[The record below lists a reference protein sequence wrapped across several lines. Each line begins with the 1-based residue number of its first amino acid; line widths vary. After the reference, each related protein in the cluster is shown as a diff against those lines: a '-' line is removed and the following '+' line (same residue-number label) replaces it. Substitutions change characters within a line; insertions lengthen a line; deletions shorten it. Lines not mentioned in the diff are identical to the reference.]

1 MLIRNYY
8 RTAIRQIGR
17 SRLHSLLNIVGLSMG
32 IGFFLLIA
40 AFGWSEWRVNRDL
53 RHADRQYFLESVW
66 KDPGMGLSVTTL
78 GQLAPALKKNYPSL
92 VANYYRWDGIGVNI
106 SSGDKVFEEGVEVG
120 DSTLMDMYGFKL
132 LSGDPLTALRDPF
145 TIVITASKAIK
156 YFGRTDVV
164 GRNLT
169 VANFSGG
176 KQDFRITAVMED
188 PPFNSVTG
196 LIGSVDNRI
205 FIPTVNLPFFG
216 RNMDWQ
222 NIFIASYVELQP
234 GVRPEQL
241 AEPIH
246 HLIKVNF
253 PRVAD
258 LLKVNPRPLTEYYLS
273 GARKMI
279 TTMFYIAA
287 FILLMAVINFV
298 NLAVGRSASR
308 MKEIGVRKVLG
319 GLRTQLIGQFLAE
332 SFLLSVLATA
342 FALLLYLVGRPLFSG
357 MLGRDLPSLAAF
369 PSPIWLLLPFFTLL
383 LGGLAGLYPA
393 FVLSAMPG
401 VDALRGRSG
410 TIRENTIL
418 RKGLVGFQF
427 AVAIIALVGVVVI
440 SQQVRLFFS
449 DRLGYKKEYVMS
461 AKIPRD
467 WSRQGVQRM
476 ETVRD
481 MFAAM
486 PEVKNAAISYEI
498 PDGRN
503 STSRSIYPE
512 GGDSTHAVTIQQF
525 DADQHYASVYQIP
538 MAAGVFFSYNR
549 VFDGSD
555 SLRVVINETASL
567 ALGWRQPQAA
577 VGQRI
582 RLVNGS
588 QPFTVAGVIKDFHFD
603 AMGAP
608 ITPEIFLNLGRAT
621 AYRFIS
627 FRLQPGNMAATL
639 AALQGQW
646 SRLLPG
652 APFEYQFMDQSLA
665 RVYDAE
671 LRLQK
676 AANTAMVLSLVIVM
690 MGVIGLLS
698 LSVQKRT
705 KEIAIRK
712 VIGASVPAIIRLF
725 LLEYLPL
732 LLAAGLIASPFAY
745 WILQRWLDDYATR
758 ITITVIPFAA
768 ALGALALLMGLLII
782 GQTANA
788 ALANPVKN
796 LKTE

>member
-17 SRLHSLLNIVGLSMG
+17 SRFHSLLNIVGLSIG

-40 AFGWSEWRVNRDL
+40 AFAYSEWRVNRDL

-78 GQLAPALKKNYPSL
+78 GQLGPALKAKYHSL
-92 VANYYRWDGIGVNI
+92 VAKYYRWDGLGVTV
-106 SSGDKVFEEGVEVG
+106 STRDKIFEENIEVG

-132 LSGDPLTALRDPF
+132 LSGDPRTAMRDPF
-145 TIVITASKAIK
+145 TIVITARKAIK

-176 KQDFRITAVMED
+176 KQDFRITAVMDD

-196 LIGSVDNRI
+196 LIGTVDNRI
-205 FIPTVNLPFFG
+205 FVPTANLPFFG

-222 NIFIASYVELQP
+222 NIFIPSYVELQP

-241 AEPIH
+241 VEPIH
-246 HLIKVNF
+246 HLIKINF
-253 PRVAD
+253 PQVAD
-258 LLKVNPRPLTEYYLS
+258 LLKVNPRPLTEYYLFT
-273 GARKMI
+273 ARRMI
-279 TTMFYIAA
+279 TTMSYIAA

-342 FALLLYLVGRPLFSG
+342 FALLLYLVGRPFFSG

-369 PSPIWLLLPFFTLL
+369 PSETWLLLPVFAIL

-401 VDALRGRSG
+401 IDSLRGHGS

-418 RKGLVGFQF
+418 RKGLVGLQF

-461 AKIPRD
+461 AKLPRD
-467 WSRQGVQRM
+467 WSVQGVQRM

-481 MFAAM
+481 IFAGM
-486 PEVKNAAISYEI
+486 PGVKDVAVSYEI
-498 PDGRN
+498 PNGN
-503 STSRSIYPE
+503 NGSNRSIYRE
-512 GGDSTHAVTIQQF
+512 GGDSIHAMTIQQF
-525 DADQHYASVYQIP
+525 NADQHYGSVYQIP
-538 MAAGVFFSYNR
+538 MAAGVFFSDNR
-549 VFDGSD
+549 VFDSSD
-555 SLRVVINETASL
+555 SLRVVINETASR
-567 ALGWRQPQAA
+567 ALGWHQPRAA

-582 RLVNGS
+582 RLVNGP
-588 QPFTVAGVIKDFHFD
+588 QPFSIAGVVKDFHFD

-608 ITPEIFLNLGRAT
+608 ITPEIFLNLSRAIT
-621 AYRFIS
+621 YRFIS

-639 AALQGQW
+639 ASLQGQW

-652 APFEYQFMDQSLA
+652 APFEYQFMDQTLA
-665 RVYDAE
+665 AVYDAE

-676 AANTAMVLSLVIVM
+676 AANTAMLLSLVIVVI
-690 MGVIGLLS
+690 GVIGMLS

-768 ALGALALLMGLLII
+768 AVGALALLMGLLII
-782 GQTANA
+782 AQTANA